1 MSVSGISR
9 ASQHSGPGIL
19 PDKYSYYL
27 QSMRSSHGDLG
38 RVGVLGGAP
47 LVGGSAG
54 GGQLRYASPLWPGQG
69 EPQDR
74 LASQKPA
81 ADAKLSPSK
90 VGCTTTSVSNTRAFE
105 VPLALCE
112 QRVRIH

>member
-90 VGCTTTSVSNTRAFE
+90 VGCTKTSVNARAFE
-105 VPLALCE
+105 APLALCE